1 MAVLSG
7 GLAAEQEAAPNSL
20 PNSQPSTRPD
30 TPTDRRN
37 SDWLIR
43 NNQLIK
49 NVIFSV
55 WHHKELFRPGM
66 LTEKPFFLQPA
77 SGNGFS
83 SIAAFFG
90 SFLNCT
96 NHTGE
101 VPPLSWAT
109 Y

>member
-7 GLAAEQEAAPNSL
+7 GLAAEQEPAPNSL

-49 NVIFSV
+49 NLIFSV
-55 WHHKELFRPGM
+55 WHNKELFRPG
-66 LTEKPFFLQPA
+66 LLCSKALFSPACFRKLFFVHRCIFWQL
-77 SGNGFS
+77 FK
-83 SIAAFFG
+83 
-90 SFLNCT
+90 LYK
-96 NHTGE
+96 
-101 VPPLSWAT
+101 L
-109 Y
+109 